1 MDRAM
6 VRNMILYLQMIASV
20 KSDHHL
26 IWGCI
31 VVSSRQTRIDFG

>member
-6 VRNMILYLQMIASV
+6 VRNMILYLQMAASV

-26 IWGCI
+26 VWDYI
-31 VVSSRQTRIDFG
+31 VVSSRQTKIDFE

>member
-20 KSDHHL
+20 
-26 IWGCI
+26 
-31 VVSSRQTRIDFG
+31 VSSRQTRIDFE